1 MPLGLEY
8 DTWYEY
14 YDARPTSSVIKK
26 GKMEQMMKSFDS
38 TLSVNEAKAAMMK
51 IKDIVSSAF
60 SSSGSCLANENADE
74 IMRVISSAF
83 YKVVWQIKMLTRF
96 T

>member
-26 GKMEQMMKSFDS
+26 GKMEQMMRSFDS
-38 TLSVNEAKAAMMK
+38 TLSVNEARAAMMK
-51 IKDIVSSAF
+51 NKDIVSSAF
-60 SSSGSCLANENADE
+60 SSGSCLANENADE

-83 YKVVWQIKMLTRF
+83 YKVVWQIKMLTRL

>member
-60 SSSGSCLANENADE
+60 SSSDSCLANENADE

-83 YKVVWQIKMLTRF
+83 YKVVWQIQMLTRF

>member
-1 MPLGLEY
+1 ML
-8 DTWYEY
+8 D
-14 YDARPTSSVIKK
+14 V
-26 GKMEQMMKSFDS
+26 DS

-60 SSSGSCLANENADE
+60 SSSDSCLANENADE

-83 YKVVWQIKMLTRF
+83 YKVVWQIKMLTRL

>member
-38 TLSVNEAKAAMMK
+38 TLSVNEARAAMMR
-51 IKDIVSSAF
+51 
-60 SSSGSCLANENADE
+60 SCE
-74 IMRVISSAF
+74 
-83 YKVVWQIKMLTRF
+83 
-96 T
+96 

>member
-26 GKMEQMMKSFDS
+26 GKNGADDEEFRFDS
-38 TLSVNEAKAAMMK
+38 
-51 IKDIVSSAF
+51 F
-60 SSSGSCLANENADE
+60 SKRSKGSNDEN
-74 IMRVISSAF
+74 
-83 YKVVWQIKMLTRF
+83 
-96 T
+96 

>member
-1 MPLGLEY
+1 MPLGLEF

-14 YDARPTSSVIKK
+14 YDACPTSSVKKK
-26 GKMEQMMKSFDS
+26 GIMEQMMKSFDL
-38 TLSVNEAKAAMMK
+38 TLSENEAMAAMMK
-51 IKDIVSSAF
+51 IKDIVSLAI
-60 SSSGSCLANENADE
+60 SSGSCLANENADE

-83 YKVVWQIKMLTRF
+83 YKVVWQIKMLTRL